1 MSEAWNEIRIT
12 VPVEYADT
20 AAAITNMTVPYG
32 IYIEDYSA
40 LEDETMQIAHIDLI
54 DEDLLQKDRTK
65 AVIHVYIN
73 PCENPREAVSFIE
86 ARLQTEN
93 IPYTVA
99 MAACAEEDWVNN
111 WKQYFHP
118 MPVGKRLLIRPLWID
133 DYDAQGRKVLSIE
146 PGLAFGTGSHPTTRL
161 CLETMENYVTGG
173 EDVLDI
179 GCGSGILSVAALLF
193 GASSAFGV
201 DIDPLAVKTAV
212 QNAAENGFETPQ
224 FRAVQG
230 DLSDRVTGQYDVIL
244 ANIVADI
251 VMRLNTQVT
260 PFLKPGGV
268 YITGGIID
276 TREPEVLASFAEN
289 GFTVFER
296 HESDGWLVF
305 VCQKEKEK
313 EQD

>member
-12 VPVEYADT
+12 VPAEQADT

-40 LEDETMQIAHIDLI
+40 LEEETMQIAHIDLI

-73 PCENPREAVSFIE
+73 PCENPHEAVSFIE
-86 ARLQTEN
+86 ARLQAEN
-93 IPYTVA
+93 IPYSVA
-99 MAACAEEDWVNN
+99 MATCAQEDWVNN

-118 MPVGKRLLIRPLWID
+118 TPVGRRLLIRPLWVD

-193 GASSAFGV
+193 GARSAFGV

-212 QNAAENGFETPQ
+212 QNAAENGFTAPQ
-224 FRAVQG
+224 FQAVEG
-230 DLSDRVTGQYDVIL
+230 DLSDHVAGQYDVIL

-289 GFTVFER
+289 GFTVLER

-305 VCQKEKEK
+305 VCKK
-313 EQD
+313 EQN

>member
-12 VPVEYADT
+12 VPAEQADT
-20 AAAITNMTVPYG
+20 AAAITNMAVPYG

-40 LEDETMQIAHIDLI
+40 LEEETMQIAHIDLI

-73 PCENPREAVSFIE
+73 PCENPHEAVSFIE
-86 ARLQTEN
+86 ARLQAEN
-93 IPYTVA
+93 IPYSVA
-99 MAACAEEDWVNN
+99 MAACAQEDWVNN

-118 MPVGKRLLIRPLWID
+118 TPVGRRLLIRPLWVD

-193 GASSAFGV
+193 GARSAFGV

-212 QNAAENGFETPQ
+212 QNAAENGFTAPQ
-224 FRAVQG
+224 FQAVEG
-230 DLSDRVTGQYDVIL
+230 DLSDHVTGQYDVIL

-289 GFTVFER
+289 GFTVLER

-305 VCQKEKEK
+305 VCKK
-313 EQD
+313 EQN

>member
-12 VPVEYADT
+12 VPAEQADT

-40 LEDETMQIAHIDLI
+40 LEEETMQIAHIDLI

-73 PCENPREAVSFIE
+73 PCENPHEAVSFIE
-86 ARLQTEN
+86 ARLQAEN
-93 IPYTVA
+93 IPYSVA
-99 MAACAEEDWVNN
+99 MATCAQEDWVNN

-118 MPVGKRLLIRPLWID
+118 TPVGRRLLIRPLWVD

-193 GASSAFGV
+193 GARSAFGV

-212 QNAAENGFETPQ
+212 QNAAENGFAAPQ
-224 FRAVQG
+224 FQAVEG
-230 DLSDRVTGQYDVIL
+230 DLSDHVTGQYDVIL

-289 GFTVFER
+289 GFTVLER

-305 VCQKEKEK
+305 VCKK
-313 EQD
+313 EQN

>member
-12 VPVEYADT
+12 VPAEQADT

-40 LEDETMQIAHIDLI
+40 LEEETMQIAHIDLI

-73 PCENPREAVSFIE
+73 PCENPHEAVSFIE
-86 ARLQTEN
+86 ARLQAEN
-93 IPYTVA
+93 IPYSVA
-99 MAACAEEDWVNN
+99 MATCAQEDWVNN

-118 MPVGKRLLIRPLWID
+118 TPVGRRLLIRPLWVD

-193 GASSAFGV
+193 GARSAFGV

-212 QNAAENGFETPQ
+212 QNAAENGFTAPQ
-224 FRAVQG
+224 FQAVEG
-230 DLSDRVTGQYDVIL
+230 DLSDHVTGQYDVIL

-276 TREPEVLASFAEN
+276 TREHEVLASFAEN
-289 GFTVFER
+289 GFTVLER

-305 VCQKEKEK
+305 VCKK
-313 EQD
+313 EQN

>member
-12 VPVEYADT
+12 VPAEQADT

-40 LEDETMQIAHIDLI
+40 LEEETMQIAHIDLI

-73 PCENPREAVSFIE
+73 PCENPHEAVSFIE
-86 ARLQTEN
+86 ARLQAEN
-93 IPYTVA
+93 IPYSVA
-99 MAACAEEDWVNN
+99 MATCAQEDWVNN

-118 MPVGKRLLIRPLWID
+118 TPVGRRLLIRPLWVD

-193 GASSAFGV
+193 GARSAFGV

-212 QNAAENGFETPQ
+212 QNAAENGFTAPQ
-224 FRAVQG
+224 FQAVEG
-230 DLSDRVTGQYDVIL
+230 DLSDHVTGQYDVIL

-289 GFTVFER
+289 GFTVLER

-305 VCQKEKEK
+305 VCKK
-313 EQD
+313 EQN